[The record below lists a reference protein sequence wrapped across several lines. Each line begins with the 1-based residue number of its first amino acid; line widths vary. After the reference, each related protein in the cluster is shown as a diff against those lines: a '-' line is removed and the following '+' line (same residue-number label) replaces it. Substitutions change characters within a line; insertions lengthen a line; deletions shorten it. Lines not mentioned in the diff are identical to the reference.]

1 MSIIIGY
8 SLFEHSFWKWNY
20 ISLNQKPETVLIEIT
35 SNNATR
41 KMWRSQVCSKFA
53 TLYLEKKL
61 QHGFNEFLKEDIQK

>member
-1 MSIIIGY
+1 MEMELYFIK
-8 SLFEHSFWKWNY
+8 LETRK
-20 ISLNQKPETVLIEIT
+20 KKKTVLTEIT

>member
-1 MSIIIGY
+1 MEMELY
-8 SLFEHSFWKWNY
+8 FTKLETRK
-20 ISLNQKPETVLIEIT
+20 KKETVLIEIT

>member
-41 KMWRSQVCSKFA
+41 KMQRSQVCSKFA